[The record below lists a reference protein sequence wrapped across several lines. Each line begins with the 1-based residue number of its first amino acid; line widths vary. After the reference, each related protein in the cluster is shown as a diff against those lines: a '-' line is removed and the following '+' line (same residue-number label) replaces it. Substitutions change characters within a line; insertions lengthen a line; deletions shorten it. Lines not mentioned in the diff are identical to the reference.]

1 MAVKDKIYIEDLEI
15 IAYHGV
21 LKEEKKLGQRFSISL
36 TIQTDFREAGK
47 SDDLTKTISYA
58 EVCDDIERI
67 FLTAKYN
74 LIEKCAEEIA
84 EFLLEKY
91 SKITELKVKIKKPW
105 APVKKAIDHVAV
117 EIVRKRHK
125 AYISLGSNMGDKE
138 KNLNDALS
146 KIKKIPGTKL
156 KKLSGFITTKPFG
169 YTEQDDFL
177 NAAAELETL
186 LMPEELLKELLAVE
200 KKLGRI
206 RDIKWGPR
214 LIDLDILIFD
224 DEIIDEENLTIPH
237 PWMSERMFVLEPL
250 AEIAPNVVHP
260 LSRKRIRE
268 LKNDLEKS
276 L

>member
-1 MAVKDKIYIEDLEI
+1 MAVKDKIYIKDLEI

-21 LKEEKKLGQRFSISL
+21 LKEEKELGQRFFISL
-36 TIQTDFREAGK
+36 EIQTDFREAGK
-47 SDDLTKTISYA
+47 NDDLTKTISYA
-58 EVCDDIERI
+58 EVCDDIEKI

-91 SKITELKVKIKKPW
+91 SRISELKVKIKKPW
-105 APVKKAIDHVAV
+105 APIRKAIDHVAV

-125 AYISLGSNMGDKE
+125 AYISLGSNIGDKE
-138 KNLNDALS
+138 KNLNTALEEIKKIS
-146 KIKKIPGTKL
+146 GTKIKKVSRFLI
-156 KKLSGFITTKPFG
+156 TKPFG

-200 KKLGRI
+200 EKLGRI
-206 RDIKWGPR
+206 REIKWGPR

-224 DEIIDEENLTIPH
+224 DEVIDEENLTIPH

-268 LKNDLEKS
+268 LKNDLEKNI
-276 L
+276 

>member
-21 LKEEKKLGQRFSISL
+21 LKEEKELGQRFFISL
-36 TIQTDFREAGK
+36 EILTDFREAGK
-47 SDDLTKTISYA
+47 NDDLTKTISYA
-58 EVCDDIERI
+58 EVCDDIEKI

-91 SKITELKVKIKKPW
+91 CRISELKVKIKKPW
-105 APVKKAIDHVAV
+105 APIRKAIDHVAV

-125 AYISLGSNMGDKE
+125 VYISLGSNMGDKE
-138 KNLNDALS
+138 KNLNNALDE
-146 KIKKIPGTKL
+146 IKKISGTKVR
-156 KKLSGFITTKPFG
+156 KVSGFLVTKPFG

-186 LMPEELLKELLAVE
+186 LVPHELLRELLAVE
-200 KKLGRI
+200 QKLGRV
-206 RDIKWGPR
+206 REVKWGPR
-214 LIDLDILIFD
+214 IIDLDILIFD
-224 DEIIDEENLTIPH
+224 DEVTDDEELTIPH
-237 PWMSERMFVLEPL
+237 PWMSERMFVLEPF

-268 LKNDLEKS
+268 LKNELEKNI
-276 L
+276 

>member
-1 MAVKDKIYIEDLEI
+1 MAVKDRIYIKDLEI

-21 LKEEKKLGQRFSISL
+21 LKEEKELGQRFFISL
-36 TIQTDFREAGK
+36 EIQTDFREAGK
-47 SDDLTKTISYA
+47 NDDLTKTISYA
-58 EVCDDIERI
+58 EVCHDIEKI

-91 SKITELKVKIKKPW
+91 SRISELKVKIKKPW
-105 APVKKAIDHVAV
+105 APIRKAIDHVAV

-125 AYISLGSNMGDKE
+125 AYISLGSNIGDKE
-138 KNLNDALS
+138 KNLNMALEE
-146 KIKKIPGTKL
+146 IKKISGTQI
-156 KKLSGFITTKPFG
+156 KKVSGFLITKPFG

-186 LMPEELLKELLAVE
+186 LIPEELLKELLAVE
-200 KKLGRI
+200 QKLGRV
-206 RDIKWGPR
+206 REIKWGPR

-224 DEIIDEENLTIPH
+224 DEVIDEENLTIPH
-237 PWMSERMFVLEPL
+237 PWMSERMFVLEPF

-260 LSRKRIRE
+260 LNRKRIRE
-268 LKNDLEKS
+268 LKNELEKNI
-276 L
+276 

>member
-1 MAVKDKIYIEDLEI
+1 MAVKDRIYIKDLEI

-21 LKEEKKLGQRFSISL
+21 LKEEKELGQRFFISL
-36 TIQTDFREAGK
+36 EIQTDFREAGK
-47 SDDLTKTISYA
+47 NDDLTKTISYA
-58 EVCDDIERI
+58 EVCDDIEKI

-91 SKITELKVKIKKPW
+91 SRISELKVKIKKPW
-105 APVKKAIDHVAV
+105 APIRKAIDHVAV

-125 AYISLGSNMGDKE
+125 VYISLGSNMGDKE
-138 KNLNDALS
+138 KNLNTALEEIKKIS
-146 KIKKIPGTKL
+146 GTKIKKVSRFLI
-156 KKLSGFITTKPFG
+156 TKPFG

-200 KKLGRI
+200 EKLGRI
-206 RDIKWGPR
+206 REIKWGPR

-224 DEIIDEENLTIPH
+224 DEVIDEENITIPH

-268 LKNDLEKS
+268 LKNDLEKNI
-276 L
+276 

>member
-1 MAVKDKIYIEDLEI
+1 MAVKDRIYIKDLEI

-21 LKEEKKLGQRFSISL
+21 LKEEKELGQRFFISL
-36 TIQTDFREAGK
+36 EIQTDFREAGK
-47 SDDLTKTISYA
+47 NDDLTKTISYA
-58 EVCDDIERI
+58 EVCDDIEKI

-91 SKITELKVKIKKPW
+91 SRISELKVKIKKPW
-105 APVKKAIDHVAV
+105 APIRKAIDHVAV

-125 AYISLGSNMGDKE
+125 AYISLGSNIGDKE
-138 KNLNDALS
+138 KNLNTALEEIKKIS
-146 KIKKIPGTKL
+146 GTKIKKVSRFLI
-156 KKLSGFITTKPFG
+156 TKPFG

-200 KKLGRI
+200 EKLGRI
-206 RDIKWGPR
+206 REIKWGPR

-224 DEIIDEENLTIPH
+224 DEVIDEENITIPH

-268 LKNDLEKS
+268 LKNDLEKNI
-276 L
+276 

>member
-1 MAVKDKIYIEDLEI
+1 MAVKDRIYIKDLEI

-21 LKEEKKLGQRFSISL
+21 LKEEKELGQRFFISL
-36 TIQTDFREAGK
+36 EIQTDFREAGK
-47 SDDLTKTISYA
+47 NDDLTKTISYA
-58 EVCDDIERI
+58 EVCDDIEKI

-91 SKITELKVKIKKPW
+91 SRISELKEKIKKPW
-105 APVKKAIDHVAV
+105 APIRKAIDHVAV

-125 AYISLGSNMGDKE
+125 AYISLGSNIGDKE
-138 KNLNDALS
+138 KNLNTALEE
-146 KIKKIPGTKL
+146 IKKISGTQI
-156 KKLSGFITTKPFG
+156 KKVSGFLITKPFG

-200 KKLGRI
+200 QKLGRV
-206 RDIKWGPR
+206 REIKWGPR

-224 DEIIDEENLTIPH
+224 DEVIDEENLTIPH
-237 PWMSERMFVLEPL
+237 PWMSERMFVLEPF

-268 LKNDLEKS
+268 LKNELEKNI
-276 L
+276 

>member
-21 LKEEKKLGQRFSISL
+21 LKEEKELGQRFFISL
-36 TIQTDFREAGK
+36 LIETDFREAGK
-47 SDDLTKTISYA
+47 NDDLTKTISYA
-58 EVCDDIERI
+58 EVCDDIEKI

-91 SKITELKVKIKKPW
+91 SRITELKVKIKKPW
-105 APVKKAIDHVAV
+105 APIRKAIDHVAV

-125 AYISLGSNMGDKE
+125 VYISLGSNIGDKE
-138 KNLNDALS
+138 KNLNNALEE
-146 KIKKIPGTKL
+146 IKKLQGTKI
-156 KKLSGFITTKPFG
+156 KKLSGFIITKPFG
-169 YTEQDDFL
+169 NVEQDDFL

-186 LMPEELLKELLAVE
+186 LMPDELLSGLLLAE
-200 KKLGRI
+200 QRLGRV
-206 RDIKWGPR
+206 REVKWGPR
-214 LIDLDILIFD
+214 IIDLDILLYD
-224 DEIIDEENLTIPH
+224 DDVIDEETLTIPH

-250 AEIAPNVVHP
+250 AEIAPNAVHP

-268 LKNDLEKS
+268 LKNELEKN